1 MFTEPK
7 RFDFIKPE
15 IRWELV
21 GNGTSFTLTVSS
33 SVFVKGLFVDF
44 AAGDCILED
53 NCFDICESTPRRIR
67 VISRSPY
74 AVETL
79 RNSIN
84 MISLYDV
91 GRSLT
96 RKTEKKDRPILI
108 YVVILNIHTERKN
121 AMKKFWQ
128 DFKKFITRGNV
139 IDMAVGV
146 AVASAFT
153 AIVTAFTK
161 GFISPLL
168 ALLTND
174 SDLAEMKYVIRPEV
188 VEVAAD
194 GTETVITAEVALLWG
209 AFVQKIIDF
218 LIIALT
224 LFLVMRIA
232 SAVMAHSAKIRENM
246 KNALTDED
254 EKAAAEAA
262 AAAAAAQ
269 AAKEKEE
276 ARLAREE
283 ALLTEIRDLLKNKA

>member
-1 MFTEPK
+1 
-7 RFDFIKPE
+7 
-15 IRWELV
+15 
-21 GNGTSFTLTVSS
+21 
-33 SVFVKGLFVDF
+33 
-44 AAGDCILED
+44 
-53 NCFDICESTPRRIR
+53 
-67 VISRSPY
+67 
-74 AVETL
+74 
-79 RNSIN
+79 
-84 MISLYDV
+84 
-91 GRSLT
+91 
-96 RKTEKKDRPILI
+96 
-108 YVVILNIHTERKN
+108 
-121 AMKKFWQ
+121 MKKFWQ

-174 SDLAEMKYVIRPEV
+174 SDLAEMKYVLRPEV

-262 AAAAAAQ
+262 AKAAEEEAAKAAEEAAAAEAAAKAEAEAAAAAAAAQ